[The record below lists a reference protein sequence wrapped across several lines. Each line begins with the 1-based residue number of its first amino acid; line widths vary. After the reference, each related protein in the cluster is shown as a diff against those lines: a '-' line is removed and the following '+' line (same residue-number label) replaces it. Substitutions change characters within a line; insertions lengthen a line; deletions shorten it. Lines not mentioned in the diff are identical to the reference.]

1 MEPILLPSKTE
12 INKKE
17 ENRAIFVF
25 EPLYPGYG
33 TTVGNA
39 LRRVLLSSLPGSAVQ
54 AVKIKGVDHEFST
67 IPHVKEDVVS
77 LILNM
82 KQLRFKFFSQEPVKI
97 LLKAKGEKIVTA
109 EDIKPVSDVEVINK
123 KLKIATLTDKD
134 AVLEIEITVGP
145 GRGYVPVESREKEA
159 HEIGT
164 IDVDAI
170 YTPVKNVTFDTEYV
184 RVEQMTNYDRLILDI
199 TTDGTIS
206 PKEALQ
212 QAAGL
217 LVDHFNYVRELKI
230 SKAKDVETKK
240 ETEEKKEEKSEEIKP
255 ADLDKGIIKEETKI
269 VKKKRG
275 RPRKSET

>member
-1 MEPILLPSKTE
+1 MPSKTE

-17 ENRAIFVF
+17 ENRAVFAF

-33 TTVGNA
+33 TTLGNA
-39 LRRVLLSSLPGSAVQ
+39 IRRVLLSSLSGSAVQ

-67 IPHVKEDVVS
+67 IPYVKEDVVS
-77 LILNM
+77 LILNL
-82 KQLRFKFFSQEPVKI
+82 KQLRFKFFGKEPLKI

-109 EDIKPVSDVEVINK
+109 EDIKPVSEVEVVNK

-170 YTPVKNVTFDTEYV
+170 YTPVKNVTFDTENV

-212 QAAGL
+212 MAAGL
-217 LVDHFNYVRELKI
+217 LVDHFNYVKELKVT
-230 SKAKDVETKK
+230 KAKEVEVKK
-240 ETEEKKEEKSEEIKP
+240 EITEKREDKSEEIKETGQ
-255 ADLDKGIIKEETKI
+255 DKEAIKEEAKI

-275 RPRKSET
+275 RPRKSETKML

>member
-1 MEPILLPSKTE
+1 MEQISLPSKTE

-17 ENRAIFVF
+17 ENRTVFVF

-33 TTVGNA
+33 TTLGNA
-39 LRRVLLSSLPGSAVQ
+39 LRRALLSSLPGSAVQ

-67 IPHVKEDVVS
+67 IPHVKEDVIS
-77 LILNM
+77 LILNL
-82 KQLRFKFFSQEPVKI
+82 KQLRFKFFSKEPLKI

-109 EDIKPVSDVEVINK
+109 EDIKPVSNVEVVNK

-170 YTPVKNVTFDTEYV
+170 YTPVRNVTFDTENV

-206 PKEALQ
+206 PKDALQ
-212 QAAGL
+212 MAAGL
-217 LVDHFNYVRELKI
+217 LVEHFNYIKELKI
-230 SKAKDVETKK
+230 SKAKEVEAKK
-240 ETEEKKEEKSEEIKP
+240 DIPEKKEEKLGEKIET
-255 ADLDKGIIKEETKI
+255 DQDKSIIKEEVKI
-269 VKKKRG
+269 IKKKRG